1 MAHMVPLSR
10 TMAEQI
16 KALRAW
22 SLERATPASVREGAQ
37 PG

>member
-1 MAHMVPLSR
+1 MWSMSRIVPLSR

-22 SLERATPASVREGAQ
+22 SAERATPASLKEG
-37 PG
+37 